1 MPRKARIDAPGAL
14 HHIMARGIEKRDI
27 FLDDFDR
34 DKFIDRLGTVISD
47 TQTDCF
53 AWALMPNHVHLL
65 IRTGHT
71 SISTVMQRLL
81 TGYSIGFNRR
91 HKRHGHVFHNRFKS
105 ILCQEETYLLELV
118 RYIHLNPLRA
128 GLVIELSA
136 LEVYAYSGH
145 GIIMGKLRGDWQ
157 DTEYVLGFFGKKLI
171 KARRRY
177 RSFVKKGIGEGRKP
191 DLVGGG
197 LVRSLGGWKRAGEL
211 REKGNRSKGDE
222 RILGDGIFVEN
233 VLAQSQEQMEQKYSY
248 QEKGYDFEWLTR
260 RIAAML
266 HISKE
271 EITRGGR
278 YSKRVE
284 ARSVLCYWASRELG
298 MRTIA
303 LSNRLGVSQPT
314 VSQSIKRG
322 ERIVIEKKLKLME

>member
-1 MPRKARIDAPGAL
+1 M
-14 HHIMARGIEKRDI
+14 
-27 FLDDFDR
+27 
-34 DKFIDRLGTVISD
+34 
-47 TQTDCF
+47 
-53 AWALMPNHVHLL
+53 
-65 IRTGHT
+65 
-71 SISTVMQRLL
+71 
-81 TGYSIGFNRR
+81 
-91 HKRHGHVFHNRFKS
+91 
-105 ILCQEETYLLELV
+105 ELV

-128 GLVIELSA
+128 GLVLKYID
-136 LEVYAYSGH
+136 LESYTYAGH
-145 GIIMGKLRGDWQ
+145 GIIMGKYRRDWQ
-157 DTEYVLGFFGKKLI
+157 DTEYVLALFGKRPTI
-171 KARRRY
+171 ARRRY
-177 RSFVKKGIGEGRKP
+177 VDFVIKGIAEGRKP

-233 VLAQSQEQMEQKYSY
+233 VLTQSQEQMEQKYSY
-248 QEKGYDFEWLTR
+248 QEKGYNFEWLTR

-271 EITRGGR
+271 EITRSGR

-284 ARSVLCYWASRELG
+284 ARSVLYYWASRELG

-322 ERIVIEKKLKLME
+322 ERIAIEKKLRLME